1 MLEEDRARPIGPLSL
16 VALGVNGIVGV
27 GIFFAPASVAAE
39 LPGFWGVAAYLGTAL
54 LMLPIALGYAALGK
68 RYSVDGGP
76 YVWADAAFGPHV
88 GFSVGW
94 ITYASSIFSM
104 AAVALGLSHHASP
117 LFGITT
123 EVGQRVAAIGFIV
136 ALGSLASTGL
146 HPSAIVWSGVTVLK
160 LVPLLALVIVGTLRY
175 TTVVPAPGA
184 LPLPGG
190 VSFHDAERAA
200 LVVVFA
206 TQGFEIVPVL
216 AGSVR
221 HSKKAVPWGTVGSL
235 LVVSLLYAALHAVSV
250 HAVPGLAATGTP
262 LVAAAHQYGG
272 SSLGSLV
279 AAGANLSALGI
290 AFGMMNTTPRYLAAL
305 SGDTSLGPWVGR
317 ADRHFVPQRA
327 LWITIAAVAA
337 LLAGAK
343 AITELFVVS
352 SLAVLLQYSVV
363 LASLAVLSVR
373 REHGLHPRN
382 LWPVPLS
389 VGAIV
394 IAAQGAER
402 KEFGTAAFVLAVGET
417 IRWVRNRRRIPSDE
431 G

>member
-1 MLEEDRARPIGPLSL
+1 MPQDRARPIGPLSL

-39 LPGFWGVAAYLGTAL
+39 IPGFWGAAAYLGTAL

-68 RYSVDGGP
+68 RFSVDGGP

-104 AAVALGLSHHASP
+104 SAVALGLSHHASP
-117 LFGITT
+117 LLGITT
-123 EVGQRVAAIGFIV
+123 DAGQRAAAVAFIV
-136 ALGSLASTGL
+136 ALGTLASTGL

-160 LVPLLALVIVGTLRY
+160 LVPLLALVAVGTLRY
-175 TTVVPAPGA
+175 ATVVPAPGA
-184 LPLPGG
+184 VPQPSEVL
-190 VSFHDAERAA
+190 FHDVERAA

-206 TQGFEIVPVL
+206 MQGFEIVPVL

-221 HSKKAVPWGTVGSL
+221 HSEKAVPWGTVGSL

-250 HAVPGLAATGTP
+250 HAVPGLGSSGTP
-262 LVAAAHQYGG
+262 LVAAASQYGG
-272 SSLGSLV
+272 ASLGSLV

-290 AFGMMNTTPRYLAAL
+290 AFGMVNTTPRYLGAL
-305 SGDTSLGPWVGR
+305 SGETSLGPWIGR
-317 ADRHFVPQRA
+317 TDRNFVPQRA
-327 LWITIAAVAA
+327 LWITIAAVAV
-337 LLAGAK
+337 LVVGAK

-373 REHGLHPRN
+373 RQHGLHPKN

-389 VGAIV
+389 LGAIV
-394 IAAQGAER
+394 LAAQGAER
-402 KEFGTAAFVLAVGET
+402 KEIGTAAAVLAVGET
-417 IRWVRNRRRIPSDE
+417 IRWARNRRRAAR
-431 G
+431 GG